1 MGEASEIQITQHEYG
16 APVEEDPYANYPEAW
31 KPEPKPALNTAV
43 IQRNGSRITNLHNL
57 PEPLVQAVTRHP
69 HDRVEGRISVSELV
83 QPPQLRKLT
92 IDHRD
97 EIVEDAADRIWSLLG
112 TLLHGVLE
120 RNAKG
125 LKNTIAEEELTTEV
139 LGWTVVGHYDLS
151 EMILEGEWLTDW
163 KLTSIWAI
171 KDGIKP
177 EWEQQLNC
185 YAELIR
191 RAGRPVDHL
200 QIVAVGRD
208 WSKSKAR
215 YDKDYPQQQVKVF
228 AVPLW
233 PTEEASRFLEERV
246 RLHQEAEKGQYGDCT
261 ADERW
266 ARQDQWAVMK
276 KGQKRAV
283 RLYDTEASA
292 MRHVGDDKTLTIVPR
307 PGESVR
313 CESYCP
319 VNKWCSQY
327 ARMKASEPQ
336 KAMAGLKVAS

>member
-1 MGEASEIQITQHEYG
+1 MSEAKEILVDMERYQPEPDDY
-16 APVEEDPYANYPEAW
+16 VDYPEAW
-31 KPEPKPALNTAV
+31 TPARSESVKSVPV
-43 IQRNGSRITNLHNL
+43 ITSGNGSRITNIHNL
-57 PEPLVQAVTRHP
+57 PQPLVKAVTRHP
-69 HDRVEGRISVSELV
+69 HVHVEGRISVSELV

-92 IDHRD
+92 LDHKND
-97 EIVEDAADRIWSLLG
+97 IIEDAADRIWSLLG

-125 LKNTIAEEELTTEV
+125 LKDTVAEEELTTEI
-139 LGWTVVGHYDLS
+139 LGWQVVGHYDLS

-191 RAGRPVDHL
+191 RAGRPVNQL

-215 YDKDYPQQQVKVF
+215 YDPSYPQQQVKLF

-233 PTEEASRFLEERV
+233 PSEEASAYMEERV
-246 RLHQEAEKGQYGDCT
+246 RLHQQAEKGIYADCT
-261 ADERW
+261 PDERW

-283 RLYDTEASA
+283 RLYDTEESA
-292 MRHVGDDKTLTIVPR
+292 KRHVENDSQLSIVPR

-313 CESYCP
+313 CESYCL
-319 VNKWCSQY
+319 VSSWCKQF
-327 ARMKASEPQ
+327 ARMKASEP
-336 KAMAGLKVAS
+336 KRAAAGLRPE